1 MTVQCMLC
9 GETWVRDPVF
19 EAPCPDCLAPVGQR
33 CRRPS
38 GHEAWGQGAFHKARE
53 IHAMAIGV
61 LQPCPALP
69 ARMSSKRVP
78 ACDVPPSQ
86 GSLFG

>member
-1 MTVQCMLC
+1 MTVQCVLC
-9 GETWVRDPVF
+9 GEEWARDPVF

-38 GHEAWGQGAFHKARE
+38 GHEAWEQGAFHKARE
-53 IHAMAIGV
+53 IHAMALGV
-61 LQPCPALP
+61 LRSCPALP
-69 ARMSSKRVP
+69 ARTSSRRVP